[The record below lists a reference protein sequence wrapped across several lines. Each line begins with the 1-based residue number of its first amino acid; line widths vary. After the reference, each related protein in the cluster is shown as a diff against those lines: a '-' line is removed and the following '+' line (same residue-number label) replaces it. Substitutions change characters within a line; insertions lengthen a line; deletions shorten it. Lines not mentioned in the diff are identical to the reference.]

1 MRVCGDK
8 VVDEGL
14 TDFGHGPFNINS
26 SSSSSRSSRVA
37 IVGVGDELEQRLSRR
52 LHCSLSQ

>member
-14 TDFGHGPFNINS
+14 TDFGHGPINIINS
-26 SSSSSRSSRVA
+26 SSSRSRVA
-37 IVGVGDELEQRLSRR
+37 IVGVGELEQRLNRR

>member
-1 MRVCGDK
+1 VRVCGDK

-14 TDFGHGPFNINS
+14 TDFGHGPININS
-26 SSSSSRSSRVA
+26 SSSRSRVA
-37 IVGVGDELEQRLSRR
+37 IVGVGELEQRLSRR